1 MSKIK
6 PLDNRLV
13 VQVDAVKE
21 KTDSG
26 ILLSKENQEK
36 QCRGVVTDIGPKI
49 EDIKIG
55 DYIMFPDYA
64 GTIVYT
70 DGQEYLILRETE
82 IMAII
87 EEGK

>member
-13 VQVDAVKE
+13 VQVDEVKE

-70 DGQEYLILRETE
+70 DGEEYLIMRETE
-82 IMAII
+82 VLAVL
-87 EEGK
+87 G

>member
-6 PLDNRLV
+6 PLDNRLI

-26 ILLSKENQEK
+26 ILLSTENQKK

-49 EDIKIG
+49 EDINIG
-55 DYIMFPDYA
+55 DYVIFPEYA

-70 DGQEYLILRETE
+70 DGEEYLIMRETE
-82 IMAII
+82 VLAVL
-87 EEGK
+87 G

>member
-13 VQVDAVKE
+13 VIVDEVKE

-26 ILLSKENQEK
+26 ILLSAENQKK
-36 QCRGVVTDIGPKI
+36 QCRGVVMSIGPKI

-55 DYIMFPDYA
+55 DYIMFPEYA
-64 GTIVYT
+64 GTIVYS
-70 DGQEYLILRETE
+70 DGEEYLILRETE
-82 IMAII
+82 IMGIL
-87 EEGK
+87 EDE